1 MTDPKERRSHSRT
14 DVRLT
19 AGMRRAEGGEP
30 LAVTTVNLGAGG
42 VYVEVPHF
50 IEPLTKLEIALDL
63 PAPAG
68 NTRIEAEAIVVRTFP
83 EQETAGTGRYR
94 VACAF
99 LALSDEHRTLLQTWV
114 AAHHSSA
121 TRPA

>member
-1 MTDPKERRSHSRT
+1 MTDPKERRAHTRT

-19 AGMRRAEGGEP
+19 AGMRRADGGEP
-30 LAVTTVNLGAGG
+30 LAVTTVNVGAGG

-63 PAPAG
+63 PTAG
-68 NTRIEAEAIVVRTFP
+68 GATRIEAEAIVVRTTP
-83 EQETAGTGRYR
+83 EQETAGVDRYQ

-99 LALSDEHRTLLQTWV
+99 LALSPDHRTALQGWV
-114 AAHHSSA
+114 ASHRPSSSR
-121 TRPA
+121 T

>member
-1 MTDPKERRSHSRT
+1 MTDPKERRAHTRT

-19 AGMRRAEGGEP
+19 AGMRRSEGGEP
-30 LAVTTVNLGAGG
+30 LAVTTVNVGAGG

-63 PAPAG
+63 PGASGA
-68 NTRIEAEAIVVRTFP
+68 TRIETEAIVVRTSP
-83 EQETAGTGRYR
+83 EQETAGTERYQ

-99 LALSDEHRTLLQTWV
+99 LALSEDHRVALQTWV
-114 AAHHSSA
+114 AAHHPSQARS
-121 TRPA
+121 